1 MPRLPHIPLP
11 FDSALLTGP
20 LPIGAMVWL
29 LSGSPGYGLAAA
41 AGMLLLMELIF
52 VLMYFVAKL
61 LHAPAI
67 AERGFVSLWR
77 ETHGPHQSRS
87 LG

>member
-1 MPRLPHIPLP
+1 MPRPPHIPLP

-20 LPIGAMVWL
+20 ISVGAMIWL

-52 VLMYFVAKL
+52 VLMYFAAKL
-61 LHAPAI
+61 LHVPAL

-77 ETHGPHQSRS
+77 EVNGPHQSRS
-87 LG
+87 RG